1 MKTFARWLLG
11 LAMVGAGFGHLTFAR
26 QGFQAQVPDWTT
38 KVTGMDKDT
47 VVVASGGVEIMLG
60 ASLLALP
67 KDRQRIGIILA
78 AFFAAVFP
86 GNLEQ
91 YLKKRDGLNLDTDR
105 KRLIRLFSQP
115 LLMIWA
121 VWSTSPKR

>member
-1 MKTFARWLLG
+1 
-11 LAMVGAGFGHLTFAR
+11 MVGAGFGHLTFAR
-26 QGFQAQVPDWTT
+26 KGFQAQVPDWAT
-38 KVTGMDKDT
+38 KITGMDKDT

-67 KDRQRIGIILA
+67 RDRQRIGIILA

-105 KRLIRLFSQP
+105 KRLIRLFFQP
-115 LLMIWA
+115 VLMLWA